1 MIKKEFIGTT
11 WIEAISKVKRFI
23 DEYNLELLRLEL
35 VKNDK
40 DFVAKVYYDL
50 GVR

>member
-23 DEYNLELLRLEL
+23 DEYNLELMSINLKKEKDVYIAILEY
-35 VKNDK
+35 K
-40 DFVAKVYYDL
+40 L
-50 GVR
+50 GIR

>member
-11 WIEAISKVKRFI
+11 WIEAVSKVKRYI
-23 DEYNLELLRLEL
+23 DEYNLELIKLEICQDD
-35 VKNDK
+35 NN
-40 DFVAKVYYDL
+40 FIAKVYYDL